1 MDSRFRIFNRYLVCY
16 GPDEGRT
23 GVKGIRSDAP
33 SEAIEAYIDWFR
45 DTHRYPNGRK
55 YNKDSRFVRDQIID
69 VEAESPQTEGPAQ
82 PKASESKPFIDRCA
96 SFKMIRSGCRK
107 LATY

>member
-69 VEAESPQTEGPAQ
+69 VGEGSRQTDGPTQ
-82 PKASESKPFIDRCA
+82 RKPSGDGPFADGCIP
-96 SFKMIRSGCRK
+96 FKSIRSGCRK

>member
-69 VEAESPQTEGPAQ
+69 VGDGSLQTEGAAQ
-82 PKASESKPFIDRCA
+82 TKASGSKPLIDGCV
-96 SFKMIRSGCRK
+96 SFKSIRSGCRK